1 MGIISPKP
9 NSFVGQGETVEIV
22 VAGEESKPA
31 STWQT
36 GIRHL
41 TLVEP
46 ASAMNIQNSDE
57 TATSVCDGKQWTR
70 QHSFRYVV
78 PRDAQSGRVLTLKAA
93 AEDGA
98 KNIGFATLDLI
109 VQQGYAGLWTTKGR
123 DKTDQREETWTIKA
137 AFSFTFRSTGAVECG
152 TASRPYCGSASVT
165 FDQGRAKDCVWT
177 RTPSFVGGIKI
188 RVTGIRK
195 GNELTHL
202 SFQKIE
208 TVPVGYHWNCPT
220 YQSDSGGDVDVAL
233 GSIWPEGITIALP
246 LRDHT
251 TVNKHESLVGLTD
264 VDHHMEIYAPRQ
276 NH

>member
-1 MGIISPKP
+1 MTKR
-9 NSFVGQGETVEIV
+9 NSQDWWEVAKIYLYERWESSRRNRILVGQGETVEIV

-36 GIRHL
+36 GIRRL

-46 ASAMNIQNSDE
+46 GPAMNIQNSDE

-78 PRDAQSGRVLTLKAA
+78 PRDAQSGQVLTLKAA

-165 FDQGRAKDCVWT
+165 FDQGRAKGKLA
-177 RTPSFVGGIKI
+177 R
-188 RVTGIRK
+188 
-195 GNELTHL
+195 H
-202 SFQKIE
+202 
-208 TVPVGYHWNCPT
+208 H
-220 YQSDSGGDVDVAL
+220 
-233 GSIWPEGITIALP
+233 
-246 LRDHT
+246 
-251 TVNKHESLVGLTD
+251 SLAASTF
-264 VDHHMEIYAPRQ
+264 A
-276 NH
+276 